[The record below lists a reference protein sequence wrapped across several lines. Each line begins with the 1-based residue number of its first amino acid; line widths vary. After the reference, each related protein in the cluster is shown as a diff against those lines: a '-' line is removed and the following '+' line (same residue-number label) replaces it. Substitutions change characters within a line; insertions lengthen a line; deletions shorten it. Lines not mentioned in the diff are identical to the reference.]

1 MAVKMDVKQ
10 RALEYAATRANSAED
25 FDRLYQ
31 SVIPMTSYF
40 PRVDNPCIWAYPFI
54 QYYY

>member
-10 RALEYAATRANSAED
+10 RAFEYAATRANNTED

-31 SVIPMTSYF
+31 SDIPMTSYF
-40 PRVDNPCIWAYPFI
+40 PRVNNPCI
-54 QYYY
+54 QD